1 MTPSSRLMEAEM
13 KKRQLRKLQRQKRW
27 TLMTISMKKKR
38 RNDRLEVTLLNFEN
52 FGAIDR
58 KKDMLKED

>member
-1 MTPSSRLMEAEM
+1 M

-52 FGAIDR
+52 FGAIGR